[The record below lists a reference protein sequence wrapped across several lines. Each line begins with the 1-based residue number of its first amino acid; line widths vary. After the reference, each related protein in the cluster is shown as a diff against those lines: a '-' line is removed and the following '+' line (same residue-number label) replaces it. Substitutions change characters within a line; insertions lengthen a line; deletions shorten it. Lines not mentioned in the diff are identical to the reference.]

1 MTVYPGPYEPERR
14 SESPGTGSSWQPEPE
29 QGWSPEPEP
38 PPHPQPHVEKR
49 APESIES
56 MPMREINLA
65 FAPLNKRAFGV
76 AVGTGA
82 AVLVIAVTLFH
93 VLIHPEGAP
102 RIELLRAYF
111 YRYTVSLQGAAI
123 GGAWAFVVGFVM
135 GWFVAFCRNLAI
147 ATSIFITRTRAELSQ
162 TRDFLDHI

>member
-14 SESPGTGSSWQPEPE
+14 SEPAETGVSWQPESSF
-29 QGWSPEPEP
+29 SPEAEAPAPAP
-38 PPHPQPHVEKR
+38 PPHVEKR
-49 APESIES
+49 APQGADS
-56 MPMREINLA
+56 MPTREMDLA

-82 AVLVIAVTLFH
+82 AVLVVAVTLFH

-111 YRYTVSLQGAAI
+111 VGYTVTMKGTAI
-123 GGAWAFVVGFVM
+123 GGAWAFAVGFVM

-147 ATSIFITRTRAELSQ
+147 ATSIFITRTRAELTQ